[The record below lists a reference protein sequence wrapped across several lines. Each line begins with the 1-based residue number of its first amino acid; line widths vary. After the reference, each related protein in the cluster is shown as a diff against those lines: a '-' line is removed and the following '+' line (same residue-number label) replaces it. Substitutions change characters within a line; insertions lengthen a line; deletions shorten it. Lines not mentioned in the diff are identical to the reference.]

1 MQTPINAYTPGPKLD
16 STRSLLIAMKE
27 KGTLQSYVAQHKNSP
42 EYPYLLALASSI
54 DQVSNAAKA
63 AEHQPPQQTVA
74 DQKLASLA
82 PVPAPAMGAMQLP
95 EDVGIGRLPAPNL
108 QKMAGGGIVA
118 FDEGGEVERYAD
130 KGFTG
135 YNANAVFNQALQGL
149 FEREGGRT
157 VDTGGLTRYGISQKA
172 YPDLDIDSLTLNDA
186 AQIYK
191 RDYWDQY
198 GLNKIARKN
207 PKLAAA
213 AFDTFVNHGPGAGK
227 KMLEASGGDV
237 DKLLAARQEEYDRLT
252 TENPKKYGAYSEG
265 WKNRLTHL
273 SGSLGRMGDP
283 VDNLPDF
290 DIGSTAQAAQN
301 KKQFPVKEKAD
312 ARGAAMVPV
321 TGIAAANA
329 AATAAP
335 VLLDKFAPA
344 IVNDPKALANAMRAT
359 GATGAGLGALGATGA
374 ALSSKAASDLARY
387 TTPEQRQAIA
397 ENPMLSAMSGDAGLA
412 GAIMNA
418 GQEEYR
424 PNPNASSYGDQMLNV
439 LKTFVGHPDVRKGA
453 QQEAAAVKKTEKPK
467 QEQYDWNAFDRATE
481 NYMADRDMRKAADAL
496 KGKPEDKK
504 VVPEEKAQTAQSGI
518 SSLFNDPAFLMGL
531 NLMSGKSPYA
541 MQNVGEAG
549 LATAAAMQA
558 QQKLATERESKQSE
572 AQYRRSLGRQ
582 AEAYADAIE
591 RGAKEKNLELE
602 AEKLVQQRMKDWGAS
617 IEGKVAKPD
626 AAAAKEAQIRQTI
639 YQYLGISPTM
649 MQNSAPAMNT
659 AGFKMVGVR

>member
-1 MQTPINAYTPGPKLD
+1 MINVNQITSQLAKLPD
-16 STRSLLIAMKE
+16 QMLQKFAAM
-27 KGTLQSYVAQHKNSP
+27 HKND
-42 EYPYLLALASSI
+42 PYTVSLALAESNRRKDLRAAAQAKMAGQQMPKVV
-54 DQVSNAAKA
+54 DQEV
-63 AEHQPPQQTVA
+63 AEM
-74 DQKLASLA
+74 A
-82 PVPAPAMGAMQLP
+82 PVDAMGNVTGALP

-108 QKMAGGGIVA
+108 RKLAGGGIVA

-290 DIGSTAQAAQN
+290 DIGSTAQAAQS
-301 KKQFPVKEKAD
+301 KQPFPVKEKAD
-312 ARGAAMVPV
+312 ARGAAMVPI

-374 ALSSKAASDLARY
+374 ALSSKAANDLARY
-387 TTPEQRQAIA
+387 TTLEQRQAIA
-397 ENPMLSAMSGDAGLA
+397 DNPMLSAMSGDAGLA

-424 PNPNASSYGDQMLNV
+424 PNPKQSSYLDQMANV
-439 LKTFVGHPDVRKGA
+439 AKFFVGHPDTRKGA
-453 QQEAAAVKKTEKPK
+453 QEAAAKKTEKPK

-481 NYMADRDMRKAADAL
+481 NYMADREGLKALEAL
-496 KGKPEDKK
+496 KNKNAVAPDTAAAPAAAGK
-504 VVPEEKAQTAQSGI
+504 SGI
-518 SSLFNDPAFLMGL
+518 GGLFENPMFLYGMQLAAGE
-531 NLMSGKSPYA
+531 SPNFL
-541 MQNVGEAG
+541 QNVGRAG
-549 LATAAAMQA
+549 LGTAATMQ
-558 QQKLATERESKQSE
+558 
-572 AQYRRSLGRQ
+572 SLKK
-582 AEAYADAIE
+582 AEADRAAQESASKYYGAKGREAEAMASAIE

-617 IEGKVAKPD
+617 IEGKVAKPE
-626 AAAAKEAQIRQTI
+626 AALAREAQFRRDI
-639 YQYLGISPTM
+639 YKYLGISPTM
-649 MQNSAPAMNT
+649 ALGGAGLSDRHKALITQYAP
-659 AGFKMVGVR
+659 